1 MSIAISA
8 NKRVKGDAEQLRA
21 KGILPAVVYGAGME
35 PQTVSVDRATFE
47 KMYAEAGEST
57 LIDFSVDGGEAVK
70 VLVQAIQYNPLNE
83 SPVHVDFRQIN
94 MNIAMTATIELEF
107 VGESQAVKE
116 GGTFLTQMD
125 SVEITCLPKYL
136 VTSIQVDISV
146 LKTSDDVIH
155 VSDLKFPEG
164 ITATEDGGS
173 VVAKVSA
180 ALTEEE
186 LKAMEES
193 TIPASLEQIE
203 VEKKGKKEDEAAE
216 GDAAKK
222 DAPKKDAPKK

>member
-8 NKRVKGDAEQLRA
+8 HKRAKGDAEKLRA
-21 KGILPAVVYGAGME
+21 SGMVPAVVYGAGME
-35 PQTVSVDRATFE
+35 PQTVAVEKATFE

-57 LIDFSVDGGEAVK
+57 LIDFSVDGGETVK
-70 VLVQAIQYNPLNE
+70 VLVQDIQYNPLNE
-83 SPVHVDFRQIN
+83 TPIHVDFRQIN
-94 MNIAMTATIELEF
+94 MNEEMTAMIELEF

-116 GGTFLTQMD
+116 GGTLLTQMD

-136 VTSIQVDISV
+136 VTSIQVDLSV
-146 LKTSDDVIH
+146 LKTFDDVIH

-164 ITATEDGGS
+164 ITAHEDGES

-180 ALTEEE
+180 PLTEEQ

-193 TIPASLEQIE
+193 TVPASLEQIE
-203 VEKKGKKEDEAAE
+203 VEKKGKKEEEAGAE

-222 DAPKKDAPKK
+222 DAGKK

>member
-8 NKRVKGDAEQLRA
+8 QTRAKGDAEKLRA
-21 KGILPAVVYGAGME
+21 VGKVPAVVYGAGME
-35 PQTVSVDRATFE
+35 PQTVAVDRALFQ
-47 KMYAEAGEST
+47 KMHAEAGEST

-70 VLVQAIQYNPLNE
+70 VLVQAVQYNPLNE

-94 MNIAMTATIELEF
+94 MNIEMTAMIELEF

-116 GGTFLTQMD
+116 GGTLLTQMD

-136 VTSIQVDISV
+136 VTSIQVDLSV
-146 LKTSDDVIH
+146 LKTFDDVVH

-164 ITATEDGGS
+164 IVAAEDGES

-180 ALTEEE
+180 PLTEEQ
-186 LKAMEES
+186 LKEMEAS
-193 TIPASLEQIE
+193 TVPASLEQIE
-203 VEKKGKKEDEAAE
+203 VEKKGKKDEEAAE
-216 GDAAKK
+216 GGDAKK
-222 DAPKKDAPKK
+222 DAPKKDAAKK